1 MTARLS
7 LAERIIDRLDQTEVE
22 RVYLAAGGDGALSPF
37 MRRGYLYQHEATPAV
52 RRALRDLVH
61 ERLDLD

>member
-7 LAERIIDRLDQTEVE
+7 LAERIIDRLDQVEVE
-22 RVYLAAGGDGALSPF
+22 RVYLAAGGPTELSPF
-37 MRRGYLYQHEATPAV
+37 MRRGYLYQHEATRAV
-52 RRALRDLVH
+52 RLGLRDLVC

>member
-1 MTARLS
+1 M
-7 LAERIIDRLDQTEVE
+7 RIIDRLDQREVT
-22 RVYLAAGGDGALSPF
+22 RVYQAASGDNNADAKLSPF
-37 MRRGYLYQHEATPAV
+37 MQRGYLYQHEATRAV